1 MTFKILLC
9 GDDCVDVYQ
18 YGHVERLSP
27 EAPVPI
33 VKLDHFKK
41 IAGMAGNVKRNL
53 QALNCAVDYKHTD
66 TNVKTRM
73 LDIKSYQHMLR
84 IDDDKNCQPLVANFA
99 LTAYDAI
106 VISDYCKGTITY
118 EFVEQLRREFAGPI
132 FVDTKKK
139 DLKRFDGCFVKIND
153 FEYTTITS
161 EPTDLIVTRG
171 ADGCTFHGKTYPTE
185 QVEVVDVCGAG
196 DTFLATLCYFYL
208 KTQNID
214 SAIMSANRAASV
226 TVKHLG
232 VYAPSLNE
240 FENEQTKQK
249 P

>member
-33 VKLDHFKK
+33 VKLDHYKK
-41 IAGMAGNVKRNL
+41 VAGMAGNVKRNL
-53 QALNCAVDYKHTD
+53 QALNCVVDYKHTD
-66 TNVKTRM
+66 TNIKTRM

-84 IDDDKNCQPLVANFA
+84 IDDDKECTPLELNFE
-99 LTAYDAI
+99 LSKYDAI

-118 EFVEQLRREFAGPI
+118 EFVEQLRSAYTGPI

-139 DLKRFDGCFVKIND
+139 DLKRFEGCFVKIND
-153 FEYTTITS
+153 FEFSTTTS
-161 EPTDLIVTRG
+161 VPTDIIVTLG
-171 ADGCTFHGKTYPTE
+171 KDGCSYKGNVYPAPS
-185 QVEVVDVCGAG
+185 VEVVDVCGAG
-196 DTFLATLCYFYL
+196 DTFLSSLCYFYL
-208 KTQNID
+208 LTNNIEE
-214 SAIMSANRAASV
+214 AIMQANRAAAI

-232 VYAPSLNE
+232 VYAPSQYE
-240 FENEQTKQK
+240 FNNDQNI
-249 P
+249 